1 MAPTIS
7 FTLAGVVL
15 LSLVLPLSAARLR
28 DQPHG
33 SAPNLA
39 SVWAGQAG
47 LALAG
52 LLILGTPI
60 HPGWWL
66 LMAFLSC
73 MTCTWALH
81 RSVRAA

>member
-1 MAPTIS
+1 MNPMIG

-33 SAPNLA
+33 STPNLA
-39 SVWAGQAG
+39 LVWAGQAG

-66 LMAFLSC
+66 LAAFLAC
-73 MTCTWALH
+73 MACTRALH